1 MFLSTGAFA
10 LGLGKLKVHS
20 ALNEP
25 LNAEIDFTSITEKE
39 LKGLK
44 VSLGSRQDFQS
55 VGATRLPFY
64 GNIKFTVSKRADGR
78 YFLLLQTQEPVLE
91 PFMHV
96 VIRLEWP
103 GAQVVRE
110 YSALID
116 PPQYLVSKP
125 TGVETPVAAPVA
137 PAPAAETAMP
147 APIVEPPKPEAK
159 AAEAM
164 PKPSET
170 AKAEPEPLAKVE
182 PLPEPK
188 SQAAP
193 AGQPEPAA
201 SLSADDGLL
210 GPSGTSQVKLDESG
224 WPKEQP
230 SQMAVVEPLPAP
242 SGEVPGPA
250 VAASTVGTGVYQV
263 KRGDTLWEIAERV
276 RKDWK
281 ASGRTDAQSSV
292 TTEQLVMAIF
302 NNNQQAFFRNNVNN
316 MYAGKVLNLPE
327 PEAVQTQDR
336 KAARKEFRAQYDV
349 WQEYKLKLASASRAI
364 EVADSTPAGTAAAET
379 KPVEAMPPKETAK
392 KTTPTK
398 EPEPAKA
405 EAKPEAAKAESAPT
419 PVAPTGGRGKQPEDL
434 LKIVRATLEQE
445 KAAPKGKVAEAEA
458 TKDAGSKER
467 LALAE
472 RVTTLEESL
481 ESKKSET
488 KEMQQKAGEVKETLQ
503 KQSRLMEIENQQ
515 LAKSTSKPGEPAPA
529 PEKPVTKAEPPA
541 AAPAPKPAEAPK
553 AVTPVAPQ
561 KTPKK
566 PVRAAPP
573 PEDKGMLASVME
585 YLNADSMLP
594 IIGGIVAIAGG
605 AILLVYMRRRQR
617 SIAEFEESI
626 LAADALSTEAPLTGD
641 TGGQP
646 AVSAGDTS
654 FLSDFSQGGMGN
666 IHTDE
671 VDPVAEAEVYLAYG
685 RDETAEEILKDA
697 IVKHPDRPEL
707 KLKLLEIYHQRNDSG
722 AFETLAEELYA
733 SVGGRGGKVWDK
745 VAEMGRKLNPNNP
758 MFRGAGAAG
767 APASAG
773 TTMVKEPPTAEPT
786 GKPTSVVT
794 DSALHMDFS
803 AAEGE
808 AEAGASPAS
817 DEGIDFDFETKAP
830 AKAAATED
838 SGVDFEVPSAVPGA
852 ESKGNGGLDSLDFG
866 ESSDNAIDFDL
877 GTSEVKGEP
886 EAPAAESD
894 GLEAADSGEINWDF
908 ESPTAAPAEPVS
920 EMVAEA
926 TGAGEGEEGQA
937 QWDETATKLDLA
949 KAYIDMGDSEGARSI
964 LDEVIAEGND
974 TQKKEA
980 ADLAAQIA

>member
-1 MFLSTGAFA
+1 MHRKPQGLRALLLVVFSFACLSMPVGAYA

-25 LNAEIDFTSITEKE
+25 LNAEIDFTSIAEKE

-55 VGATRLPFY
+55 AGATRLPFY
-64 GNIKFTVSKRADGR
+64 GNIKFTVSKRANGQ

-91 PFMHV
+91 PFMHI

-125 TGVETPVAAPVA
+125 TGVETPVTAPVA
-137 PAPAAETAMP
+137 PAAAVPVAEPAKPVLEA
-147 APIVEPPKPEAK
+147 PKPEAK
-159 AAEAM
+159 AADA
-164 PKPSET
+164 PKPAE
-170 AKAEPEPLAKVE
+170 AKPVPEPLAKIE

-188 SQAAP
+188 AQAEP

-201 SLSADDGLL
+201 SLAADDGLL
-210 GPSGTSQVKLDESG
+210 GPGESTVRMDASG
-224 WPKEQP
+224 WPDHDTGV
-230 SQMAVVEPLPAP
+230 AVVEPLPAP
-242 SGEVPGPA
+242 VGEAPGPA
-250 VAASTVGTGVYQV
+250 TATAVSGTGVYKI
-263 KRGDTLWEIAERV
+263 KRGDTLWEIAERI

-281 ASGRTDAQSSV
+281 ASNRTDAQSPV

-302 NNNQQAFFRNNVNN
+302 NNNQNAFFRNNVNN
-316 MYAGKVLNLPE
+316 MYAGKVLNIPE
-327 PEAVQTQDR
+327 PEATQGLNR
-336 KAARKEFRAQYDV
+336 QAARKEFRAQYDV
-349 WQEYKLKLASASRAI
+349 WQEYKLKLASAGRAI
-364 EVADSTPAGTAAAET
+364 QVSETEPVAAA
-379 KPVEAMPPKETAK
+379 PVEAKPPAPEKEAQSK
-392 KTTPTK
+392 KPEQAPT
-398 EPEPAKA
+398 KA
-405 EAKPEAAKAESAPT
+405 EAKPEAPPA
-419 PVAPTGGRGKQPEDL
+419 PVAPTAGRGKQPEEL
-434 LKIVRATLEQE
+434 LKIVRATLENE

-458 TKDAGSKER
+458 AKDAGSKER

-481 ESKKSET
+481 ESKKAET

-515 LAKSTSKPGEPAPA
+515 LAKATAKPGQAATEVEKPKPEATAPA
-529 PEKPVTKAEPPA
+529 TT
-541 AAPAPKPAEAPK
+541 PKPAEPPK
-553 AVTPVAPQ
+553 AAVTPVAPQ
-561 KTPKK
+561 KAPKK
-566 PVRAAPP
+566 PARAAPP
-573 PEDKGMLASVME
+573 PPEEKGMLASFMD
-585 YLNADSMLP
+585 YLSADSMMP
-594 IIGGIVAIAGG
+594 VIGGIVAIAGG
-605 AILLVYMRRRQR
+605 AILLVYLRRRQR

-646 AVSAGDTS
+646 AVAAGDTS

-758 MFRGAGAAG
+758 MFRGAGAA
-767 APASAG
+767 APATAVG
-773 TTMVKEPPTAEPT
+773 TTTALMEPRTAEPT
-786 GKPTSVVT
+786 GKAASAVT
-794 DSALHMDFS
+794 DSSLHMDFS
-803 AAEGE
+803 AP
-808 AEAGASPAS
+808 AGAEKPED
-817 DEGIDFDFETKAP
+817 DEGVSFDFETKAP
-830 AKAAATED
+830 AETASTDD
-838 SGVDFEVPSAVPGA
+838 SGIDFEIPSAVPAA
-852 ESKGNGGLDSLDFG
+852 EKKGNGGLDAIDFG

-877 GTSEVKGEP
+877 GTSEVAVEP
-886 EAPAAESD
+886 EAPATP
-894 GLEAADSGEINWDF
+894 DSGEINWDF

-920 EMVAEA
+920 EIVESESA
-926 TGAGEGEEGQA
+926 AGEGGEEGQA

-964 LDEVIAEGND
+964 LDEVLAEGND